1 MATNTNIKLKEGE
14 AAPDFTALT
23 NGDEEISLSQL
34 RGQTVVLYFYP
45 KDNTPGCNKEACGF
59 RDVHTEIVAKNT
71 IVLGVSADSVTK
83 HEKFIEKFELPFKLI
98 ADENKVICNAYG
110 VWGEKKFMGRTYL
123 GINRQTFL
131 IDGDG
136 VIRKIWLKVK
146 VAEHAKEVLDALN
159 TL

>member
-23 NGDEEISLSQL
+23 NGDEEISLSQF

-159 TL
+159 IL

>member
-23 NGDEEISLSQL
+23 NGNEEISLSQF

>member
-23 NGDEEISLSQL
+23 NGDEEISLSQF

-59 RDVHTEIVAKNT
+59 RDVHTEIVAKNA

-146 VAEHAKEVLDALN
+146 VAEHAKEVLDDLN
-159 TL
+159 IL

>member
-23 NGDEEISLSQL
+23 NGDEEISLSQF

-59 RDVHTEIVAKNT
+59 RDVHTEIVAKNAL
-71 IVLGVSADSVTK
+71 VLGVSADSVTK

>member
-23 NGDEEISLSQL
+23 NGDEEISLSQI

-59 RDVHTEIVAKNT
+59 RDVHTEIVAKNA

>member
-23 NGDEEISLSQL
+23 NGDEEISLSQF
-34 RGQTVVLYFYP
+34 RGQPVVLYFYP

-59 RDVHTEIVAKNT
+59 RDVHTEIVAKNAL
-71 IVLGVSADSVTK
+71 VLGVSADSVTK

-136 VIRKIWLKVK
+136 MILKIWLKVK

>member
-23 NGDEEISLSQL
+23 NGDEEISLSQF

-45 KDNTPGCNKEACGF
+45 KDNTPGCNKEACDF
-59 RDVHTEIVAKNT
+59 RDVHTEIVAKNA
-71 IVLGVSADSVTK
+71 IVLGVSADSATK

>member
-23 NGDEEISLSQL
+23 NGDEEISLSQF

-45 KDNTPGCNKEACGF
+45 KDNTPGCNKDACGF
-59 RDVHTEIVAKNT
+59 RDLHTEIVAKNA

-98 ADENKVICNAYG
+98 ADEIKVICNAYG

>member
-23 NGDEEISLSQL
+23 NGDEEISLSQF
-34 RGQTVVLYFYP
+34 RGQTVILYFYP

-59 RDVHTEIVAKNT
+59 RDVHTEIVAKNA

>member
-59 RDVHTEIVAKNT
+59 RDVHTEIVAKNA

>member
-14 AAPDFTALT
+14 AAPNFTALT
-23 NGDEEISLSQL
+23 NGDEEISLSQF

-59 RDVHTEIVAKNT
+59 RDVHTEIVAKNA

-98 ADENKVICNAYG
+98 ADENKDICNAYG

>member
-1 MATNTNIKLKEGE
+1 MSTNTNIKLKKGE

-23 NGDEEISLSQL
+23 NGDEEISLSQF
-34 RGQTVVLYFYP
+34 RGQPVVLYFYP

-59 RDVHTEIVAKNT
+59 RDVHTEIVAKNAL
-71 IVLGVSADSVTK
+71 VLGVSADSVTK

-98 ADENKVICNAYG
+98 ADENKDICNAYG

-136 VIRKIWLKVK
+136 IIQKIWPKVK
-146 VAEHAKEVLDALN
+146 VAEHAKEVLDALEA
-159 TL
+159 L

>member
-23 NGDEEISLSQL
+23 NGDEEISLSQF

-59 RDVHTEIVAKNT
+59 RDVHTEIVAKNA
-71 IVLGVSADSVTK
+71 IVFGVSADSVTK

-98 ADENKVICNAYG
+98 ADENKDICNAYG

>member
-23 NGDEEISLSQL
+23 NGDEEISLSQF

-59 RDVHTEIVAKNT
+59 RDVHTEIVAKNA

-98 ADENKVICNAYG
+98 ADENKDICNAYG

-136 VIRKIWLKVK
+136 MILKIWLKVK

>member
-1 MATNTNIKLKEGE
+1 MKEGE

-23 NGDEEISLSQL
+23 NGDEEISLSQF

-59 RDVHTEIVAKNT
+59 RDVHTEIVAKNA

>member
-1 MATNTNIKLKEGE
+1 MTTNTNIKLKEGE
-14 AAPDFTALT
+14 AAPNFTALT
-23 NGDEEISLSQL
+23 NGDEEISLSQF
-34 RGQTVVLYFYP
+34 RGQTVILYFYP

-59 RDVHTEIVAKNT
+59 RDVHTEIVAKNA

>member
-1 MATNTNIKLKEGE
+1 MGTNTNIKLKEGE

-23 NGDEEISLSQL
+23 NGDEEISLSQF

-59 RDVHTEIVAKNT
+59 RDVHTEIVAKNA

>member
-1 MATNTNIKLKEGE
+1 MTTNTNIKLKEGE

-23 NGDEEISLSQL
+23 NGDEEISLSQF

-59 RDVHTEIVAKNT
+59 RDVHTEIVAKNA

>member
-14 AAPDFTALT
+14 AAPDFTALA
-23 NGDEEISLSQL
+23 NGDEEISLSQF

-59 RDVHTEIVAKNT
+59 RDVHTEIVAKNA

-98 ADENKVICNAYG
+98 ADENKDICNAYG

>member
-23 NGDEEISLSQL
+23 NGDEEISLSQF

-59 RDVHTEIVAKNT
+59 RDVHTEIVAKNA

-98 ADENKVICNAYG
+98 ADENKDICNAYG

>member
-14 AAPDFTALT
+14 AAPNFTALT
-23 NGDEEISLSQL
+23 NGDEEISLSQF

-59 RDVHTEIVAKNT
+59 RDVHTEIVAKNA

>member
-1 MATNTNIKLKEGE
+1 MATNTNIKLKKGE

-23 NGDEEISLSQL
+23 NGNEEISLSQF

-59 RDVHTEIVAKNT
+59 RDVHTEIVAKNA

>member
-14 AAPDFTALT
+14 AAPVFTALT
-23 NGDEEISLSQL
+23 NGDEEISLSQF

-59 RDVHTEIVAKNT
+59 RDVHTEIVAKNA

>member
-23 NGDEEISLSQL
+23 NGDEEISLSQF

-59 RDVHTEIVAKNT
+59 RDVHTEIVAKNA

-131 IDGDG
+131 IDDDG

>member
-1 MATNTNIKLKEGE
+1 MTTNTNIKLKEGE
-14 AAPDFTALT
+14 AAPNFTALT
-23 NGDEEISLSQL
+23 NGDEEISLSQF

-59 RDVHTEIVAKNT
+59 RDVHTEIVAKNA

>member
-23 NGDEEISLSQL
+23 NGDEEISLSQF
-34 RGQTVVLYFYP
+34 RGQPVVLYFYP

-59 RDVHTEIVAKNT
+59 RDVHTEIVAKNA

-98 ADENKVICNAYG
+98 ADENKDICNAYG

>member
-23 NGDEEISLSQL
+23 NGDEEISLSQF

-59 RDVHTEIVAKNT
+59 RDVHTEIVAKNA

-146 VAEHAKEVLDALN
+146 VAEHAKEVFDALN

>member
-1 MATNTNIKLKEGE
+1 MANNTNIKLKEGE

-23 NGDEEISLSQL
+23 NGDEEISLSQF

-59 RDVHTEIVAKNT
+59 RDVHTEIVAKNA
-71 IVLGVSADSVTK
+71 IVLGISADSVTK

-110 VWGEKKFMGRTYL
+110 VWGEKIFMGRTYL

>member
-23 NGDEEISLSQL
+23 NGDEEISLSQF

-59 RDVHTEIVAKNT
+59 RDVHTEIISKNAL
-71 IVLGVSADSVTK
+71 VLGVSADSVTK

-98 ADENKVICNAYG
+98 ADENKDICNAYG

>member
-23 NGDEEISLSQL
+23 NGDEEISLSQF

>member
-1 MATNTNIKLKEGE
+1 MATNTNIKLKKGE

-23 NGDEEISLSQL
+23 NGDEEISLSQF

-59 RDVHTEIVAKNT
+59 RDVHTEIVAKNA

>member
-23 NGDEEISLSQL
+23 NGDEEISLSQF
-34 RGQTVVLYFYP
+34 RGQPVVLYFYP

-59 RDVHTEIVAKNT
+59 RDVHTEIVAKNA

-136 VIRKIWLKVK
+136 IIQKIWPKVK
-146 VAEHAKEVLDALN
+146 VAEHAKEVLDALEA
-159 TL
+159 L

>member
-1 MATNTNIKLKEGE
+1 MTLELKINDNIPNFSLPLSDDTLFNSEELKKKLY
-14 AAPDFTALT
+14 
-23 NGDEEISLSQL
+23 II
-34 RGQTVVLYFYP
+34 YFYP

-59 RDVHTEIVAKNT
+59 RDVHTEIVAKNAL
-71 IVLGVSADSVTK
+71 VLGVSADSVTK

-98 ADENKVICNAYG
+98 ADENKDICNAYG

-136 VIRKIWLKVK
+136 IIQKIWPKVK
-146 VAEHAKEVLDALN
+146 VAEHAKEVLDALEA
-159 TL
+159 L

>member
-23 NGDEEISLSQL
+23 NGDEEISISQF
-34 RGQTVVLYFYP
+34 RGQPVVLYFYP

-59 RDVHTEIVAKNT
+59 RDVHTEIVAKNA

-98 ADENKVICNAYG
+98 ADENKDICNAYG

>member
-23 NGDEEISLSQL
+23 NGDEEISLSQF

-59 RDVHTEIVAKNT
+59 RDVHTEIVAKNA

-146 VAEHAKEVLDALN
+146 VAEHAKEVLDDLN

>member
-23 NGDEEISLSQL
+23 NGDEEISLSQF

-59 RDVHTEIVAKNT
+59 RDVHTEIVAKNA

>member
-1 MATNTNIKLKEGE
+1 
-14 AAPDFTALT
+14 
-23 NGDEEISLSQL
+23 
-34 RGQTVVLYFYP
+34 
-45 KDNTPGCNKEACGF
+45 
-59 RDVHTEIVAKNT
+59 
-71 IVLGVSADSVTK
+71 
-83 HEKFIEKFELPFKLI
+83 
-98 ADENKVICNAYG
+98 
-110 VWGEKKFMGRTYL
+110 MGRTYL

>member
-23 NGDEEISLSQL
+23 NGDEEISLSQF

-59 RDVHTEIVAKNT
+59 RDVHTEIVAKNA

-98 ADENKVICNAYG
+98 ADENKVICSAYG

>member
-23 NGDEEISLSQL
+23 NGDEEISLSQF

-59 RDVHTEIVAKNT
+59 RDVHTEIVAKNA
-71 IVLGVSADSVTK
+71 IVFGVSADSVTK

>member
-23 NGDEEISLSQL
+23 NGDEEISLSQF

-59 RDVHTEIVAKNT
+59 RDVHTEIVAKNAL
-71 IVLGVSADSVTK
+71 VLGVSADSVTK

-98 ADENKVICNAYG
+98 ADENKDICNAYG